1 MFEKTFALD
10 FKSMARTLDPE
21 EVCEQDGVTGFYS
34 RTHEDDWT
42 ISGYITEDYYYWVN
56 DFEAHHPVF
65 GRVWGDFESTVFA
78 DSETAFDAFVS
89 NHAPQEWDYWD
100 I

>member
-10 FKSMARTLDPE
+10 FKSMARTLAPE
-21 EVCEQDGVTGFYS
+21 EVCEQGEVTGFHS
-34 RTHEDDWT
+34 RTHEDGWT
-42 ISGYITEDYYYWVN
+42 ISGYVTEDYYYWVN
-56 DFEAHHPVF
+56 DFEAIHPVF

-78 DSETAFDAFVS
+78 DSEAAYDLFVC
-89 NHAPQEWDYWD
+89 NHSPEEWDYWD